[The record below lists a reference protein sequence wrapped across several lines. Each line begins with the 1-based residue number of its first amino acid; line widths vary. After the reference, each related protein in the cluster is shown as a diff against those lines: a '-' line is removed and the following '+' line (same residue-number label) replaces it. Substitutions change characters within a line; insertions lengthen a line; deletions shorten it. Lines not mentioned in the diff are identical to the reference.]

1 MSTKQTLEQLLKEL
15 KEQYTE
21 FRGNLSSDKF
31 KALSGDEQWLMY
43 KYELWLRT
51 SIDDLENIM
60 REPI

>member
-1 MSTKQTLEQLLKEL
+1 MSTKQELEQLLKDL
-15 KEQYTE
+15 KEQHTE

-31 KALSGDEQWLMY
+31 KTLSGDEQWLMY